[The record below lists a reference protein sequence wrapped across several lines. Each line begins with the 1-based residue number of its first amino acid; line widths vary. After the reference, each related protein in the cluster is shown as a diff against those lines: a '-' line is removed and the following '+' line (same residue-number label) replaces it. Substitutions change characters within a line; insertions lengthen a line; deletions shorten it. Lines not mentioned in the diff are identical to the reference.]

1 MQRSMASAGLIGLV
15 FLFFALV
22 AYLTGARLYF
32 LFNLVL
38 GVLAIVLWATSSRET
53 FGTLM
58 GHRATRYGANALV
71 YSIGFRRPAG
81 RDQLHPRAASSPLR
95 PHHRARFQ
103 PLAAV
108 GQGGKHAQAAAQ
120 ALRLLPGRP

>member
-32 LFNLVL
+32 LFNLLL

-53 FGTLM
+53 FGTLI
-58 GHRATRYGANALV
+58 GQRTTRYGANALV
-71 YSIGFRRPAG
+71 YSIGFVGLLVAINYI
-81 RDQLHPRAASSPLR
+81 LAL
-95 PHHRARFQ
+95 HHRAFSASRRSRS
-103 PLAAV
+103 
-108 GQGGKHAQAAAQ
+108 KW
-120 ALRLLPGRP
+120 